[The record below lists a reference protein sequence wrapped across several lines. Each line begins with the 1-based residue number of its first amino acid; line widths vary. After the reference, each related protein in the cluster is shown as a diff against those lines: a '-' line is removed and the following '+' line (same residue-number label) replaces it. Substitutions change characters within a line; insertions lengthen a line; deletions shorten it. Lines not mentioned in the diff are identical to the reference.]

1 MSSYEKK
8 HNKSVYEHN
17 WYYITIKKMSSNAHW
32 MQRIQEVLIIKFSFG
47 YLGANGTF
55 ECCLISLYFAKKYSC
70 TSCELVLCYTILFL
84 KSQDLSQFKNLSLQ
98 MLHSNIIINNM
109 HFQYVTSNIGSC
121 YSFLFLKT
129 INLILI
135 YHKYCTTNVIFR

>member
-1 MSSYEKK
+1 MKK
-8 HNKSVYEHN
+8 SIINQFMN
-17 WYYITIKKMSSNAHW
+17 IIDITSQSKKCHQMHIECSEFKKFW
-32 MQRIQEVLIIKFSFG
+32 LLKFSFG